1 MFNKVLNTWESYY
14 NSFIYNS
21 NNNNNAKIQQ
31 DDDYNDSSSD
41 DSTSTTKPLNKYI
54 VLENDHMTDE
64 QNDDYTLISITPS
77 NYEYQIERDD
87 DRSSSDDDIT

>member
-41 DSTSTTKPLNKYI
+41 DSTSTTKPLNKY
-54 VLENDHMTDE
+54 HWK
-64 QNDDYTLISITPS
+64 
-77 NYEYQIERDD
+77 IEFR
-87 DRSSSDDDIT
+87 